1 MSDDHTVLCALFT
14 ELSSESQDIVQSLIE
29 DQDVKKW
36 TLFAPTDD
44 AFAAIKD
51 ELGTLTEEEIGR
63 IVLFHIIGRSGER
76 DDVPDNFLSYEQ
88 LEGTKI
94 YQMLSGDNS
103 RTKCVKDG
111 DTDLLEKFQKG
122 GGNKKNGNLPR
133 IIDADI
139 MGCNDIVHVI
149 DGVMLP
155 NFVDQFD

>member
-1 MSDDHTVLCALFT
+1 VSDDHTVLCALFT
-14 ELSSESQDIVQSLIE
+14 ELPSESQGILQSLIE
-29 DQDVKKW
+29 EQDVKQW

-44 AFAAIKD
+44 AFTAIED
-51 ELGTLTEEEIGR
+51 ELGILTEEEIGR
-63 IVLFHIIGRSGER
+63 IALFHIIGGGGAER
-76 DDVPDNFLSYEQ
+76 DDVPDNFVSYEQ
-88 LEGTKI
+88 LECTKI

-139 MGCNDIVHVI
+139 RGCNGIVY
-149 DGVMLP
+149 
-155 NFVDQFD
+155 QFD